1 MVRINY
7 LFLTDPK
14 VRERHSNTLYNQ
26 GVFYM
31 KQLLLRSVVT
41 VTLALLTLP
50 ASAANRPIV
59 GVETKHDIRVAYE
72 IKDDVWEAGVGKAL
86 FYIRGLIEAY
96 DSLGVPAKE
105 LHVSAILHGST
116 AYWTLKDGPYSTY
129 KNQLRGN
136 PNKKVISELLSHGIQ
151 VEVCNAT
158 LKAHGWRPEQVLP
171 GVTIVHDAYTRLIDL
186 QQRGYGYI
194 RF

>member
-1 MVRINY
+1 MQQSILR
-7 LFLTDPK
+7 
-14 VRERHSNTLYNQ
+14 
-26 GVFYM
+26 GVVAV
-31 KQLLLRSVVT
+31 S
-41 VTLALLTLP
+41 LALLILP
-50 ASAANRPIV
+50 AIAASRPIIE
-59 GVETKHDIRVAYE
+59 VETKHDIRVAYE

-96 DSLGVPAKE
+96 DAQGVPAKE
-105 LHVSAILHGST
+105 LHVSAVLHGPA
-116 AYWTLKDGPYSTY
+116 AYWVLKDSPYRTH

-136 PNKKVISELLSHGIQ
+136 PNKKVISELLAHGIS

-158 LKAHGWRPEQVLP
+158 LKAHGWRPDQVLP
-171 GVTIVHDAYTRLIDL
+171 GIKIVHDAYTRLIDL